1 MKEAKETKESK
12 ETKEKED
19 SCIVGAMF
27 SFPLPQR
34 LVLRALTISAF
45 LIPLTAHA
53 APATVTYTYD
63 HHLFTLTVAQHPE
76 WRQPKRQWYFN
87 GVRAVPPAELLTCGD
102 EELNVPGWTF
112 RDDINWNEAAIANSI
127 EAEIG
132 VRINRPA
139 GNVIISKTASGT
151 ITFDGLGLPGRHV
164 SAARTAELTRVALE
178 HDVSFVELPVEVV
191 DPVIDVRDEK
201 LKNMGIREVVT
212 VGESVFSKS
221 PVNRRHN
228 IKVGV
233 GKFNGHLIPKDAIFS
248 FDETLGPVNAVTGF
262 RKELVIQG
270 DTTLPDY
277 GGGLCQVSTTAFRG
291 PWEYG
296 MPIVQ
301 RKNHSY
307 AVSYYSPQGTDA
319 TIYPPNVDMK
329 FKNDTPGALLIQSFV
344 DDFDQAFFIYYGTR
358 DNRKTDVYGP
368 YISDRVGAPKEERT
382 VFTTEI
388 PVGERRKAGER
399 HDGMK
404 ALWYRSIAYEGTG
417 AVLERMFSAY
427 EARPLTWQVGVS
439 PEDIAKPTAGDASS
453 TPSWLPTK

>member
-1 MKEAKETKESK
+1 VLKGLNQLWKLQLSNEKLSELAAQIGSDVPFFIYGGTCIARGRGEIITPL
-12 ETKEKED
+12 KEK
-19 SCIVGAMF
+19 CPPMH
-27 SFPLPQR
+27 L
-34 LVLRALTISAF
+34 AF
-45 LIPLTAHA
+45 I
-53 APATVTYTYD
+53 
-63 HHLFTLTVAQHPE
+63 
-76 WRQPKRQWYFN
+76 
-87 GVRAVPPAELLTCGD
+87 VPP
-102 EELNVPGWTF
+102 
-112 RDDINWNEAAIANSI
+112 
-127 EAEIG
+127 
-132 VRINRPA
+132 
-139 GNVIISKTASGT
+139 
-151 ITFDGLGLPGRHV
+151 
-164 SAARTAELTRVALE
+164 
-178 HDVSFVELPVEVV
+178 
-191 DPVIDVRDEK
+191 VRDEE

-417 AVLERMFSAY
+417 AVLRDRNTTVSNVPVTSVTALSETIISRVSRFLKRNCLRIGMI
-427 EARPLTWQVGVS
+427 EAGSVEANTAPS
-439 PEDIAKPTAGDASS
+439 KIATGTEIVK
-453 TPSWLPTK
+453 LNR